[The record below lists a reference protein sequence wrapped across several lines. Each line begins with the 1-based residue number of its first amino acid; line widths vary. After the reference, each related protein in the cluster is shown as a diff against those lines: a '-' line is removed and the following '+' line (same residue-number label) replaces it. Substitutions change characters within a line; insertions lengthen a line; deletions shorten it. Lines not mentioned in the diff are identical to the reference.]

1 MSEENEKTTYTKEEF
16 DEALAGALKAKD
28 HVKEELASLKSSS
41 EAEKAALRQ
50 QILDLQ
56 NKAYGDEDKIRNSP
70 LYKNMEGEFEK
81 IKASYAEASSKIATM
96 QASLDENALAQE
108 LKQNQTLDP
117 DTISDLILRMKVS
130 DGFTKTEKGWLSK
143 DGKNVSDYLNELR
156 GQQNAKHFFKRSI
169 GSTQIFTDEVLKE
182 RQKQGTLQWQ
192 DMLGEVLHKAKKE

>member
-1 MSEENEKTTYTKEEF
+1 
-16 DEALAGALKAKD
+16 
-28 HVKEELASLKSSS
+28 
-41 EAEKAALRQ
+41 
-50 QILDLQ
+50 
-56 NKAYGDEDKIRNSP
+56 
-70 LYKNMEGEFEK
+70 
-81 IKASYAEASSKIATM
+81 
-96 QASLDENALAQE
+96 
-108 LKQNQTLDP
+108 
-117 DTISDLILRMKVS
+117 MKVS